1 MNESVKYEVKGM
13 TAIITMNRPKSLNS
27 MSLDLVEGMIEA
39 LKKVSASLDGLHNV
53 EERKAFIAKVGNVV
67 KVIHDMEKP
76 VIAMVNG
83 VAAGAGFNLAIAC
96 DLCYAADNVK
106 FIQSFVNVGLSP
118 DCGGFY
124 YLAKTVGMA
133 KAKELMF
140 TARPVSAVEAKEL
153 GLVNDV
159 FSAEDLSEKVLAIAE
174 KIGRTAPM
182 AIAMTKKGINDYTAS
197 LEETLNFEANA
208 SSMLL
213 GTEDFQEGVTAF
225 KEKRNPVFKGK

>member
-39 LKKVSASLDGLHNV
+39 LKKVSASEDIRVAVITGEGRAFSAGGDLASLDGLHNV

-96 DLCYAADNVK
+96 DYAMRL
-106 FIQSFVNVGLSP
+106 I
-118 DCGGFY
+118 
-124 YLAKTVGMA
+124 M
-133 KAKELMF
+133 
-140 TARPVSAVEAKEL
+140 
-153 GLVNDV
+153 
-159 FSAEDLSEKVLAIAE
+159 
-174 KIGRTAPM
+174 
-182 AIAMTKKGINDYTAS
+182 
-197 LEETLNFEANA
+197 
-208 SSMLL
+208 
-213 GTEDFQEGVTAF
+213 
-225 KEKRNPVFKGK
+225 